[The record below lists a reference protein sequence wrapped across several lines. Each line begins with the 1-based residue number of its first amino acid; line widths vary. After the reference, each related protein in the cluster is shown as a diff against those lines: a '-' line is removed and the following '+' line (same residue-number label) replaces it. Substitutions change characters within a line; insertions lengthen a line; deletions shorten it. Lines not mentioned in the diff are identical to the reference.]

1 MKFILQSDMMK
12 NQFLKKENINDINW
26 DENT

>member
-12 NQFLKKENINDINW
+12 KQFLKKENINDINW